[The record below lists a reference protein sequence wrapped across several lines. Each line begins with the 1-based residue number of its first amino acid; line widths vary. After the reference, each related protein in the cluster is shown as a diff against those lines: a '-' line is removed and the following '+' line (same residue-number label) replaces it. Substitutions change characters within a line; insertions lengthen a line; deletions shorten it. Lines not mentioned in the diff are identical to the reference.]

1 MGDSSSPDL
10 SRSSFYWAMR
20 FLPRPKREAMFAVY
34 RFCRAVDDIADGE
47 EPAGQKLR
55 HLSEWR
61 ADLERLFTGEGA
73 HVPEIAALERPLH
86 AFGFDG
92 DALRAIVSGMEM
104 DVRGEMRAPS
114 LEALELYCRRVA
126 GAVGLLAIRIF
137 GSSGPSSL
145 SFALALGDA
154 LQMTNIL
161 RDLEEDAARG
171 RLYLPRDFLDQAD
184 IRVMEPMAVLRD
196 PGLPHAC
203 ELLAGLATERYRQ
216 ALASLPPDPRPLRPA
231 MIMMAVYARLL
242 RRMRRNGWTPPQPAR
257 VPGAERLW
265 VALRHLGP
273 PATWPGSI

>member
-1 MGDSSSPDL
+1 
-10 SRSSFYWAMR
+10 MR
-20 FLPRPKREAMFAVY
+20 VLPRAKREAMFAVY
-34 RFCRAVDDIADGE
+34 RFCRAADDIADGDG
-47 EPAGQKLR
+47 PAGQKLR
-55 HLSEWR
+55 RRAEWR
-61 ADLERLFTGEGA
+61 ADLERLLAGGEP
-73 HVPEIAALERPLH
+73 HVPEIAALAPPLH

-92 DALRAIVSGMEM
+92 DALRAVISGMEM
-104 DVRGEMRAPS
+104 DVRGEMRAPTI
-114 LEALELYCRRVA
+114 ETLELYCSRVA
-126 GAVGLLAIRIF
+126 GAVGLLAVRIF
-137 GSSGPSSL
+137 GSSGPASL

-171 RLYLPRDFLDQAD
+171 RLYLPKEFLDRAG
-184 IRVMEPMAVLRD
+184 IRTREPMAILRD
-196 PGLPHAC
+196 PGLPDAC

-242 RRMRRNGWTPPQPAR
+242 RRMRRHGWTPPQPAR

>member
-1 MGDSSSPDL
+1 
-10 SRSSFYWAMR
+10 
-20 FLPRPKREAMFAVY
+20 MFAVY
-34 RFCRAVDDIADGE
+34 RFCRAVDDIADGGG
-47 EPAGQKLR
+47 PAAQKLR
-55 HLSEWR
+55 RLSEWR
-61 ADLERLFTGEGA
+61 ADLERLLAGEGA
-73 HVPEIAALERPLH
+73 QLPEIVALEQPLH

-92 DALRAIVSGMEM
+92 DMLHAIISGMEM

-114 LEALELYCRRVA
+114 IEALELYCRRVA

-137 GSSGPSSL
+137 GSSGPASF

-161 RDLEEDAARG
+161 RDLEEDAARD
-171 RLYLPRDFLDQAD
+171 RLYLPKEFLDRAD
-184 IRVMEPMAVLRD
+184 IRVREPMAILRD

-216 ALASLPPDPRPLRPA
+216 ALTSLPPDPRPLRPA
-231 MIMMAVYARLL
+231 MIMMSVYARLL
-242 RRMRRNGWTPPQPAR
+242 RRMRRQGWMPPQPVR